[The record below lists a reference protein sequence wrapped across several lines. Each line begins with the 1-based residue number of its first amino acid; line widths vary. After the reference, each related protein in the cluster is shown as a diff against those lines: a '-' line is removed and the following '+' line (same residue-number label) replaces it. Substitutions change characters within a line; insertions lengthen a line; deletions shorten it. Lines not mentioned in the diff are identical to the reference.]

1 MVYLLTY
8 ICIHL
13 LIITLSL
20 WYIYISV
27 LFLYKELNL
36 SKAETR
42 TVLRRMS
49 SIVGGPVDQ
58 DNFYYAL
65 NIDFSSQQS
74 ELRKTP
80 G

>member
-1 MVYLLTY
+1 MDTS
-8 ICIHL
+8 IDNNS
-13 LIITLSL
+13 LSL

-27 LFLYKELNL
+27 LFLYKGLNL

-65 NIDFSSQQS
+65 NIDFSSQQQS